1 MNQLNKTRNINT
13 LYMKISYSLTVC
25 VFKNTYVFCQP
36 EHRQDLI
43 YPRNPGDSYRQI
55 ISLFKAEDPAALR
68 RVTLSE
74 AIAYTQ

>member
-25 VFKNTYVFCQP
+25 AFKNTYVFSQP

-43 YPRNPGDSYRQI
+43 YP
-55 ISLFKAEDPAALR
+55 
-68 RVTLSE
+68 
-74 AIAYTQ
+74 